1 LVRVLHVP
9 LYLLP
14 PPSAIAQAA
23 VADRSALSSAM
34 VVTGRAALVG
44 FALSGLFGISAGVI
58 MASSRALER
67 AFAPYTVFL
76 QTVPIVAVAPLLVI
90 WFGPGLRAVTTSAVI
105 VSVFPVIAGTLSGI
119 RSVEPAQRDLFR
131 LYRATR
137 LQTLRLLELP
147 SAIPNIITG
156 LRVASGLAVIGA
168 IVGEFVAGFSEAGAG
183 LTGKCA
189 LTCCLLQCSCRRRW
203 VCRSSAWSMPWGT
216 CCFASGT
223 RRKRADGDAQVRSN
237 AGA

>member
-1 LVRVLHVP
+1 
-9 LYLLP
+9 
-14 PPSAIAQAA
+14 
-23 VADRSALSSAM
+23 
-34 VVTGRAALVG
+34 
-44 FALSGLFGISAGVI
+44 
-58 MASSRALER
+58 
-67 AFAPYTVFL
+67 
-76 QTVPIVAVAPLLVI
+76 VAVAPLLVI

-183 LTGKCA
+183 LGITVLA
-189 LTCCLLQCSCRRRW
+189 AYRQMRTDLLFAA
-203 VCRSSAWSMPWGT
+203 VLLSSALGLSLFSMVNAVGHLLLRKWH
-216 CCFASGT
+216 ASE
-223 RRKRADGDAQVRSN
+223 KS
-237 AGA
+237 

>member
-183 LTGKCA
+183 LGITVLA
-189 LTCCLLQCSCRRRW
+189 AYRQMRTDLLFAA
-203 VCRSSAWSMPWGT
+203 VLLSSALGLSLFSMVNAVGHLLLRKWH
-216 CCFASGT
+216 ASE
-223 RRKRADGDAQVRSN
+223 KS
-237 AGA
+237 